1 MTVVTV
7 GIIGIMTVL
16 MAVQLKSLKGEYG
29 LYLVLAAA
37 CVIFFYGTLRLK
49 GILEGLQKIQDL
61 IRINP
66 VYLNT
71 LLKMTGITYI
81 VEFASGIC
89 RDAGY
94 AALGTQI
101 EILESFLFWQS
112 VFRLFWHCWIRCRDF
127 WHEAGEKMA
136 GLVCCRLFFILYILP
151 VLARRQSMGHGY
163 SCGGV
168 CTFRGRAFR
177 HWGY

>member
-37 CVIFFYGTLRLK
+37 CVIFFYGTLRLR
-49 GILEGLQKIQDL
+49 GILEGMQKIQNM

-81 VEFASGIC
+81 AEFSSGIC
-89 RDAGY
+89 KDAGY
-94 AALGTQI
+94 EPLEPV
-101 EILESFLFWQS
+101 EIFGKLS
-112 VFRLFWHCWIRCRDF
+112 
-127 WHEAGEKMA
+127 
-136 GLVCCRLFFILYILP
+136 ILAVSLP
-151 VLARRQSMGHGY
+151 VILALLDTLQGLL
-163 SCGGV
+163 
-168 CTFRGRAFR
+168 A
-177 HWGY
+177 

>member
-61 IRINP
+61 
-66 VYLNT
+66 NT

-101 EILESFLFWQS
+101 EIFGKLSILAVSIPVILALLDTLQGFL
-112 VFRLFWHCWIRCRDF
+112 
-127 WHEAGEKMA
+127 A
-136 GLVCCRLFFILYILP
+136 
-151 VLARRQSMGHGY
+151 
-163 SCGGV
+163 
-168 CTFRGRAFR
+168 
-177 HWGY
+177 

>member
-49 GILEGLQKIQDL
+49 GILDGLQKIQDM

-89 RDAGY
+89 KDAGY
-94 AALGTQI
+94 QTIAGQIETFAKLTILALG
-101 EILESFLFWQS
+101 
-112 VFRLFWHCWIRCRDF
+112 
-127 WHEAGEKMA
+127 M
-136 GLVCCRLFFILYILP
+136 P
-151 VLARRQSMGHGY
+151 VLTALLETVREFLS
-163 SCGGV
+163 
-168 CTFRGRAFR
+168 
-177 HWGY
+177 

>member
-49 GILEGLQKIQDL
+49 GILEGLQKIQDM

-89 RDAGY
+89 KDAGY
-94 AALGTQI
+94 QTIAGQIETFAKLTILALG
-101 EILESFLFWQS
+101 
-112 VFRLFWHCWIRCRDF
+112 
-127 WHEAGEKMA
+127 M
-136 GLVCCRLFFILYILP
+136 P
-151 VLARRQSMGHGY
+151 VLTALLETVREFLS
-163 SCGGV
+163 
-168 CTFRGRAFR
+168 
-177 HWGY
+177 

>member
-49 GILEGLQKIQDL
+49 GILDGLQKIQDL

-89 RDAGY
+89 KDAGY
-94 AALGTQI
+94 QTIAGQIETFAKLTILALG
-101 EILESFLFWQS
+101 
-112 VFRLFWHCWIRCRDF
+112 
-127 WHEAGEKMA
+127 M
-136 GLVCCRLFFILYILP
+136 P
-151 VLARRQSMGHGY
+151 VLTALLETVREFLS
-163 SCGGV
+163 
-168 CTFRGRAFR
+168 
-177 HWGY
+177 

>member
-37 CVIFFYGTLRLK
+37 CVIFFYGTLRLR
-49 GILEGLQKIQDL
+49 GILEGMQKIQNM

-81 VEFASGIC
+81 AEFSSGIC
-89 RDAGY
+89 KDAGY
-94 AALGTQI
+94 GALGTQI
-101 EILESFLFWQS
+101 EIFGKLS
-112 VFRLFWHCWIRCRDF
+112 
-127 WHEAGEKMA
+127 
-136 GLVCCRLFFILYILP
+136 ILAVSLP
-151 VLARRQSMGHGY
+151 VILALLDTLQGAKPSIVLDGRNDRRFLNGIHQLLFHAFPPARRSVGQFYWCS
-163 SCGGV
+163 SSQ
-168 CTFRGRAFR
+168 RSAI
-177 HWGY
+177 

>member
-16 MAVQLKSLKGEYG
+16 MAVQLKSMKGEYG

-37 CVIFFYGTLRLK
+37 CVIFFYGTLRLR
-49 GILEGLQKIQDL
+49 GILEGMQKIQNM

-81 VEFASGIC
+81 AEFSSGIC
-89 RDAGY
+89 KDAGY
-94 AALGTQI
+94 GALGTQI
-101 EILESFLFWQS
+101 EIFGKLSILAVSLPVILALLDTLQG
-112 VFRLFWHCWIRCRDF
+112 L
-127 WHEAGEKMA
+127 WHEAGEQVA
-136 GLVCCRLFFILYILP
+136 GFACNRPFFIRCIQRAGKP
-151 VLARRQSMGHGY
+151 DVGY
-163 SCGGV
+163 GCGWRGPGNWCGG
-168 CTFRGRAFR
+168 G
-177 HWGY
+177 

>member
-49 GILEGLQKIQDL
+49 GILEGLQKIQNL

-71 LLKMTGITYI
+71 LLKMLGITY
-81 VEFASGIC
+81 VGQFSAGIC
-89 RDAGY
+89 KDAGY
-94 AALGTQI
+94 SSIAGQI
-101 EILESFLFWQS
+101 ELFA
-112 VFRLFWHCWIRCRDF
+112 RL
-127 WHEAGEKMA
+127 AVLAVSM
-136 GLVCCRLFFILYILP
+136 P
-151 VLARRQSMGHGY
+151 VLLALLETVHD
-163 SCGGV
+163 
-168 CTFRGRAFR
+168 FL
-177 HWGY
+177 

>member
-49 GILEGLQKIQDL
+49 GILDGLQKIQDM

-81 VEFASGIC
+81 VEFGMP
-89 RDAGY
+89 
-94 AALGTQI
+94 GTRHWAPRLKF
-101 EILESFLFWQS
+101 LESFLFWQS

>member
-89 RDAGY
+89 RDAWY
-94 AALGTQI
+94 AELGTQI
-101 EILESFLFWQS
+101 EIFGKLSILAVSIPVIMALLDTLQGFL
-112 VFRLFWHCWIRCRDF
+112 
-127 WHEAGEKMA
+127 A
-136 GLVCCRLFFILYILP
+136 
-151 VLARRQSMGHGY
+151 
-163 SCGGV
+163 
-168 CTFRGRAFR
+168 
-177 HWGY
+177 

>member
-37 CVIFFYGTLRLK
+37 CVIFFYGTLRLR
-49 GILEGLQKIQDL
+49 GILEGMQKIQNM

-71 LLKMTGITYI
+71 LLNHLHCG
-81 VEFASGIC
+81 V
-89 RDAGY
+89 
-94 AALGTQI
+94 
-101 EILESFLFWQS
+101 LF
-112 VFRLFWHCWIRCRDF
+112 RNL
-127 WHEAGEKMA
+127 
-136 GLVCCRLFFILYILP
+136 
-151 VLARRQSMGHGY
+151 
-163 SCGGV
+163 
-168 CTFRGRAFR
+168 
-177 HWGY
+177 

>member
-7 GIIGIMTVL
+7 GIIGIMTGL
-16 MAVQLKSLKGEYG
+16 MAVHLKSLKGEYG

-89 RDAGY
+89 KDAGY
-94 AALGTQI
+94 QTIAGQIETFAKLTILALG
-101 EILESFLFWQS
+101 
-112 VFRLFWHCWIRCRDF
+112 
-127 WHEAGEKMA
+127 M
-136 GLVCCRLFFILYILP
+136 P
-151 VLARRQSMGHGY
+151 VLTALLETVREFLS
-163 SCGGV
+163 
-168 CTFRGRAFR
+168 
-177 HWGY
+177 

>member
-37 CVIFFYGTLRLK
+37 CVIFFYGTLRLR
-49 GILEGLQKIQDL
+49 GILEGMQKIQNM

-81 VEFASGIC
+81 AEFSSGIC
-89 RDAGY
+89 KDAGY
-94 AALGTQI
+94 GALGTRLRYL
-101 EILESFLFWQS
+101 EIFPSWQS
-112 VFRLFWHCWIRCRDF
+112 
-127 WHEAGEKMA
+127 
-136 GLVCCRLFFILYILP
+136 
-151 VLARRQSMGHGY
+151 
-163 SCGGV
+163 
-168 CTFRGRAFR
+168 AFR
-177 HWGY
+177 SFWLLLDTLQGLLA

>member
-49 GILEGLQKIQDL
+49 GILEGLQKIQNM

-81 VEFASGIC
+81 AEFSSGIC
-89 RDAGY
+89 KDAGY
-94 AALGTQI
+94 SSIAGQI
-101 EILESFLFWQS
+101 ELFA
-112 VFRLFWHCWIRCRDF
+112 RL
-127 WHEAGEKMA
+127 AVLAVSM
-136 GLVCCRLFFILYILP
+136 P
-151 VLARRQSMGHGY
+151 VLLALLETVHD
-163 SCGGV
+163 
-168 CTFRGRAFR
+168 FL
-177 HWGY
+177 